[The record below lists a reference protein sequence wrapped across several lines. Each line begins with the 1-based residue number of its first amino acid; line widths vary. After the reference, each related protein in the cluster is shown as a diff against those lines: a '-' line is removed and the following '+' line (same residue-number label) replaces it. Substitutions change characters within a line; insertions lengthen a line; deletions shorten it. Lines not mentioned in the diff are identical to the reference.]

1 MAGMHTENE
10 NRVEALEVR
19 LAFQDELLDALN
31 ATVARQQKEIDLLQQ
46 QIRLLYQ
53 QFRSAQ
59 PDDSPGGSPRDEI
72 PPHY

>member
-1 MAGMHTENE
+1 MAGMNTENE

-53 QFRSAQ
+53 QFATLLR
-59 PDDSPGGSPRDEI
+59 R
-72 PPHY
+72 